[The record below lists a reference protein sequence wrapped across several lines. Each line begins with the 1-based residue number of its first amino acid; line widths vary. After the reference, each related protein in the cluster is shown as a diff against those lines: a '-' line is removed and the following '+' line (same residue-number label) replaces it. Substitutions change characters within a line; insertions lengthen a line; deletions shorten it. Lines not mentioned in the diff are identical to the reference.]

1 MVPQNQTVMETNR
14 SVLGC
19 PHGAQEPLACGV
31 PGSSTHQGG
40 RAVQGQPLDSMLG
53 GGAAPHTGIG
63 VRASEPRGGRPRQL
77 V

>member
-1 MVPQNQTVMETNR
+1 MVPQNHTVMETNR
-14 SVLGC
+14 SVLSC
-19 PHGAQEPLACGV
+19 PPRRPGAPRMRGARFFH
-31 PGSSTHQGG
+31 PSGG